1 MALCRPCRVVARG
14 AFLTYRRLSLLTVS
28 MPRSYASDLLVDDI
42 DLDGERVAGRP
53 YRSGRRRSDLFMV
66 FVAAAASAAVLFNAF
81 ALQQGRPGA
90 RGGATPA
97 ASPADIRAIPAPQ
110 AAAPAPAAPAPM
122 AAVDPLAGLAAAP
135 VAAPLPPS
143 RPAAPPRPAAVAPA
157 PAASAPVALTNAP
170 AALLPPG
177 EVPVSPRVMAVQ
189 KALSQLGYGP
199 VRVDGKLGAAT
210 EEAVRK
216 FESDRRL
223 PVTGQISDRV
233 VREINAVAGLSIP

>member
-1 MALCRPCRVVARG
+1 
-14 AFLTYRRLSLLTVS
+14 

-53 YRSGRRRSDLFMV
+53 YRSGRRRSDVFMV

-81 ALQQGRPGA
+81 ALQQGKSGSRAAAPAGA
-90 RGGATPA
+90 SSDIRSIPAPAAATPA
-97 ASPADIRAIPAPQ
+97 AT
-110 AAAPAPAAPAPM
+110 AAAPSAVPPAGMAPADPVASLTAAPA
-122 AAVDPLAGLAAAP
+122 
-135 VAAPLPPS
+135 VATPLPPA
-143 RPAAPPRPAAVAPA
+143 RPAAPPKPAAAA
-157 PAASAPVALTNAP
+157 SAAASAPVALSSP
-170 AALLPPG
+170 AAGLLPPG

-199 VRVDGKLGAAT
+199 VKVDGKLGAAT
-210 EEAVRK
+210 EEAVQR
-216 FESDRRL
+216 FERDRRL

>member
-1 MALCRPCRVVARG
+1 
-14 AFLTYRRLSLLTVS
+14 

-66 FVAAAASAAVLFNAF
+66 FVAATASAAVLFNAL
-81 ALQQGRPGA
+81 ALQQGRPGS
-90 RGGATPA
+90 RSTTPA
-97 ASPADIRAIPAPQ
+97 AAPADIRAIPAPQ
-110 AAAPAPAAPAPM
+110 AAAPAPAPAAAAPAAPM
-122 AAVDPLAGLAAAP
+122 QTAPADPLAGLAAAP
-135 VAAPLPPS
+135 VATPRPPS
-143 RPAAPPRPAAVAPA
+143 RPAAPPK
-157 PAASAPVALTNAP
+157 PAASPAPVAAAPVPLTNAP

-199 VRVDGKLGAAT
+199 VKVDGKLGAAT

-233 VREINAVAGLSIP
+233 VREINAVAGLTIQ